1 MEFFSIFLGNS
12 YDEIGAYSQERTL
25 GAKGGLG
32 PPAQRKKNFGPPAQ
46 RNWLYI
52 FFLSRV
58 TFLSFKNLDPFLIS
72 LAQLVTTNHLT
83 KRTKKKKKN
92 PSPPSIRV
100 LDGFNF

>member
-32 PPAQRKKNFGPPAQ
+32 PPAQRKKKCNFF
-46 RNWLYI
+46 LLVI
-52 FFLSRV
+52 FFFLSRV
-58 TFLSFKNLDPFLIS
+58 AFLSFKNLDPFLIS

-83 KRTKKKKKN
+83 KRTKKKKKKK
-92 PSPPSIRV
+92 S
-100 LDGFNF
+100 